1 MPEPRAVNTGP
12 PAFWPDTLPNPDG
25 PGFQVSAGV
34 RTEVVEVLFG
44 PTRTQVKA
52 RTAPMSFSFSMFLT
66 REQMEIFEAWYR
78 DALENHDGEF
88 YAHWIGLSR
97 VVAFSQPYEYSALGA
112 GWTLVGSCVRTRI
125 YDAACNDFIESVFG
139 NIYRADLAAID
150 IYQADLSAPDIY
162 IPDFSLEM
170 IRENEC

>member
-25 PGFQVSAGV
+25 PGFQIGAGV
-34 RTEVVEVLFG
+34 RTESAEVLFG
-44 PTRTQVKA
+44 PTRIAVRA
-52 RTAPMSFSFSMFLT
+52 RTAPMSFSFSMELT
-66 REQMEIFEAWYR
+66 REEMQIFEAWYR

-88 YAHWIGLSR
+88 YAHWIGGSR

-112 GWTLVGSCVRTRI
+112 GWTLVGRLVRTRI
-125 YDAACNDFIESVFG
+125 YDAACDDFIESVFG
-139 NIYRADLAAID
+139 NIYRADLAAVDSYEADLEAVD
-150 IYQADLSAPDIY
+150 IYV
-162 IPDFSLEM
+162 PDFALQT